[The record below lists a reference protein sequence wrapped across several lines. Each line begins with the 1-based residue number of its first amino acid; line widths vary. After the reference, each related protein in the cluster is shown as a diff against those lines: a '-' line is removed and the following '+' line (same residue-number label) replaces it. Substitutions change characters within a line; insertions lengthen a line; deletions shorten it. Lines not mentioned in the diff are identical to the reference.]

1 MAEFFFSLDTAV
13 FYFFN
18 IVIANTVLDIIM
30 PVLTDYDKTATGRII
45 VGGIIMLLLWKGG
58 KRGRTIV
65 ILLIPMI
72 LLSDQISSSVIKKLV
87 ERARPCHEIDG
98 VRVIQNLRLLVD
110 CGSGYSF
117 PSSHAVNNFAVAT
130 LFSYFYR
137 KWTWA
142 FMLFAAS
149 IGISRMYVGVHFPVD
164 VFGGAVVG
172 AVCAVIII
180 VLWRSLV
187 KKIPGL
193 EIEQHQTAENVARQ

>member
-1 MAEFFFSLDTAV
+1 
-13 FYFFN
+13 
-18 IVIANTVLDIIM
+18 
-30 PVLTDYDKTATGRII
+30 
-45 VGGIIMLLLWKGG
+45 
-58 KRGRTIV
+58 
-65 ILLIPMI
+65 
-72 LLSDQISSSVIKKLV
+72 
-87 ERARPCHEIDG
+87 
-98 VRVIQNLRLLVD
+98 
-110 CGSGYSF
+110 
-117 PSSHAVNNFAVAT
+117 VNNFAVAT